1 MQKEASNSDNSGTTE
16 ACFHIEDRKSALM
29 SRLRGKVLNA
39 EVNV

>member
-16 ACFHIEDRKSALM
+16 ACLHIGDRKSALI
-29 SRLRGKVLNA
+29 SCLCSKALNA